1 MEKENSK
8 SFIKGTPARIIP
20 AGQTDLYEIKVE
32 EAPLSPFLVGR
43 TVTVDLPAE
52 IRAEIGR
59 QTGVNMSYDTEYQ
72 VSGFF
77 KSLRVEGFVGTVF
90 SKFEPFTQHE
100 KSSFFR
106 SFVRSAEGK
115 LLFSMDISDIRVLI
129 GEPVSAAFTNR
140 VRPERPC
147 FPVWLSPKEQ
157 MRLLRSSQIEKTA
170 FALQANQILQ
180 NLLDKSFY
188 SKESDTDCIYNP
200 DCDKSSD
207 MDCDGDCENCFI
219 EGIFGVGP
227 DGYRPDKGCCE
238 DEDEDFDEDFSDE
251 VFIAEEFMDEHGH
264 HCESYGT
271 TCYENDPTYRDD
283 GDDGS
288 EDDFECGGD
297 CENCPVTCEDD
308 EDDSDDSF
316 EYSGRKN
323 FDRGLWDLLGKAW
336 SCEPEKYAKKPKQ
349 HAGKPVA
356 EEALAFDDCPFMGDG
371 RKYFRA
377 FIGTPG
383 DKKAKKKIKDY
394 INTICKTCKHNEDCN
409 SDHKTKFFLID
420 DPADKLYI
428 SRFGNHM
435 HKSKAENGVYIGQSA
450 DPALFTETDRI
461 LPDYFG
467 QELYSFT
474 DKTPKGHGKNRQI
487 SYTGLFVKNFTGSV
501 TLVPGI
507 LPLFD
512 PHTRTLTCIEM
523 CGLPEGAFNTLYK
536 IINKG
541 GCPAVYVSIPEKKA
555 DFSYASTEEIGQM
568 YIRGEK
574 GRPLSPGRI
583 IICDTAEGHF
593 TAPVVSDIKIRK
605 TADKKGKK

>member
-1 MEKENSK
+1 MQRKNSK
-8 SFIKGTPARIIP
+8 MFIKGTPTRIIP
-20 AGQTDLYEIKVE
+20 TGQTDLYEIKVE

-52 IRAEIGR
+52 IRSEIGR
-59 QTGVNMSYDTEYQ
+59 RVGLNLSYDAEYQ

-77 KSLRVEGFVGTVF
+77 KSLKVEGFVGTVF
-90 SKFEPFTQHE
+90 SRLEPFKQHE

-106 SFVRSAEGK
+106 SFVRSAEGE
-115 LLFSMDISDIRVLI
+115 LLFSMDISDIKALI
-129 GEPVSAAFTNR
+129 GEPASAAFTNR
-140 VRPERPC
+140 VQPERSR

-251 VFIAEEFMDEHGH
+251 VFIAEEFIDEHGH

-271 TCYENDPTYRDD
+271 TCYTNDPAYRYEDD
-283 GDDGS
+283 IES
-288 EDDFECGGD
+288 EDDFECTGD
-297 CENCPVTCEDD
+297 CENCPVTCEED
-308 EDDSDDSF
+308 EDEYKDGSEDDF
-316 EYSGRKN
+316 EHSGLPKD
-323 FDRGLWDLLGKAW
+323 FGTLFAEAW
-336 SCEPEKYAKKPKQ
+336 GCGQRQ
-349 HAGKPVA
+349 HAEKPVRHA
-356 EEALAFDDCPFMGDG
+356 DGPVKEEILVFDDCPFTGDDG
-371 RKYFRA
+371 KYFKA
-377 FIGTPG
+377 FIGG
-383 DKKAKKKIKDY
+383 HGGKKAKKRIKDY
-394 INTICKTCKHNEDCN
+394 INTICKVCRHNEECN
-409 SDHKTKFFLID
+409 SDHVTNFFLMND
-420 DPADKLYI
+420 TADQAYI
-428 SRFGNHM
+428 SRFGNRTYGNRH
-435 HKSKAENGVYIGQSA
+435 EVYIGQSG
-450 DPALFTETDRI
+450 DRSVSPETDTA

-467 QELYSFT
+467 QPLYSFE
-474 DKTPKGHGKNRQI
+474 DKIRKNPGKKGRM
-487 SYTGLFVKNFTGSV
+487 SYAGLFVKNFTGSV

-512 PHTRTLTCIEM
+512 PKTRTLTCVEM
-523 CGLPEGAFNTLYK
+523 CGLPEEAFNALYK
-536 IINKG
+536 IINSG
-541 GCPAVYVSIPEKKA
+541 GCPAVYVSIPEEA
-555 DFSYASTEEIGQM
+555 IDLSYASTEEIDQM

-574 GRPLSPGRI
+574 EHPLCPCRI
-583 IICDTAEGHF
+583 IVCDAAEGYSADL
-593 TAPVVSDIKIRK
+593 TVSAKKIGK
-605 TADKKGKK
+605 NTGLKGKK

>member
-1 MEKENSK
+1 M
-8 SFIKGTPARIIP
+8 
-20 AGQTDLYEIKVE
+20 
-32 EAPLSPFLVGR
+32 
-43 TVTVDLPAE
+43 
-52 IRAEIGR
+52 
-59 QTGVNMSYDTEYQ
+59 
-72 VSGFF
+72 
-77 KSLRVEGFVGTVF
+77 
-90 SKFEPFTQHE
+90 
-100 KSSFFR
+100 
-106 SFVRSAEGK
+106 
-115 LLFSMDISDIRVLI
+115 
-129 GEPVSAAFTNR
+129 
-140 VRPERPC
+140 
-147 FPVWLSPKEQ
+147 
-157 MRLLRSSQIEKTA
+157 
-170 FALQANQILQ
+170 
-180 NLLDKSFY
+180 
-188 SKESDTDCIYNP
+188 
-200 DCDKSSD
+200 
-207 MDCDGDCENCFI
+207 
-219 EGIFGVGP
+219 
-227 DGYRPDKGCCE
+227 
-238 DEDEDFDEDFSDE
+238 
-251 VFIAEEFMDEHGH
+251 
-264 HCESYGT
+264 
-271 TCYENDPTYRDD
+271 
-283 GDDGS
+283 
-288 EDDFECGGD
+288 
-297 CENCPVTCEDD
+297 
-308 EDDSDDSF
+308 
-316 EYSGRKN
+316 
-323 FDRGLWDLLGKAW
+323 DLLGKTW
-336 SCEPEKYAKKPKQ
+336 GCEPEKYAKKPKQ
-349 HAGKPVA
+349 HAGKPAA

-409 SDHKTKFFLID
+409 SDHKTKFFLMD

-435 HKSKAENGVYIGQSA
+435 HKGKAENGVYIGQSA

-474 DKTPKGHGKNRQI
+474 DKTPKGHSKNRQM

-555 DFSYASTEEIGQM
+555 DFSYASTEDIGQM